1 MKLYIKENQHT
12 TSILH
17 ELFSIEE
24 TDIDLIFPEKT
35 DFFADEENLDLLKKQ
50 AALLQKHISI
60 VSPSGICVE
69 LAKNHGISA
78 SKPGGKQPPKIEEP
92 FFEEVETGLNADTPA
107 VEEFTKRYFDLGP
120 PKGQGEEETRP
131 EEPKEHEV
139 PLHRE
144 PSPPSEKPLDRKPE
158 TLFKDLEDHPK
169 KEPLTEELHTASK
182 RVGIAVA
189 YKIVGAIIVLAILGF
204 LYIYLPHASVEVFAK
219 REKFTFVL
227 DVTAKKDIASLDSEA
242 RVIPAE
248 RLQIRKEL
256 SEPFTVATK
265 GSFAEKAK
273 GEITVF
279 NKNAAEQFMIPSR
292 FQSKN
297 GNIYWSQR
305 NIRIPARGS
314 LQIEVIADNVGNEFN
329 LECSEEKP
337 CEFTIPAWKG
347 TDNFTTVFGKGT
359 SPIGGGVAGEGFIVT
374 KEDFQKAEASLRSK
388 LVEEAQKELSSKIPQ
403 DFKLIEDTI
412 RSEVLEISSEPPLNG
427 LTKDGKATMRGT
439 ARVEAFLIRED
450 DLKQL
455 VDVIVKSQI
464 DEGKET
470 KPETVTIEYSATGVN
485 LETSEVT
492 LHLSAS
498 EDVAVLLDTEDM
510 KRKLA
515 GKSESQVRDILSQ
528 TPNVQSAE
536 VTLWP
541 FWARRIPERAR
552 RIEISVK

>member
-24 TDIDLIFPEKT
+24 TDIELIFPEKT
-35 DFFADEENLDLLKKQ
+35 DFFAEEENLDLLKKQ

-92 FFEEVETGLNADTPA
+92 FFEEVETGLGADTPA

-120 PKGQGEEETRP
+120 PKGQEEETPPEKP
-131 EEPKEHEV
+131 EEQQV

-144 PSPPSEKPLDRKPE
+144 PSPPSQKPLDKEPE
-158 TLFKDLEDHPK
+158 TLFKDLEDYTK
-169 KEPLTEELHTASK
+169 KEPLTQEFHTASK
-182 RVGIAVA
+182 KAGKAAA
-189 YKIVGAIIVLAILGF
+189 YKVVGAIIVLAILGF
-204 LYIYLPHASVEVFAK
+204 LYIYLPQASVEVFAK

-256 SEPFTVATK
+256 SEAFTVQTK

-314 LQIEVIADNVGNEFN
+314 LQIEVIAANVGSEFN

-337 CEFTIPAWKG
+337 CEFSIPAWKG

-359 SPIGGGVAGEGFIVT
+359 NPIGGGVAGEGFIVT
-374 KEDFQKAEASLRSK
+374 KEDFQKAEVALRSK

-412 RSEVLEISSEPPLNG
+412 RSEVLEISSEPALNG
-427 LTKDGKATMRGT
+427 LTKDGKATMRGA
-439 ARVEAFLIRED
+439 ARVEAFLIREA

-455 VDVIVKSQI
+455 VDVIVKAQI

-470 KPETVTIEYSATGVN
+470 KPESVTIEYSTTGVN

-510 KRKLA
+510 MRKLA

-541 FWARRIPERAR
+541 FWARRIPERIE

>member
-17 ELFSIEE
+17 ELFSIGE
-24 TDIDLIFPEKT
+24 TNIELIFPEKT
-35 DFFADEENLDLLKKQ
+35 DFFADEENLDILKKQ
-50 AALLQKHISI
+50 ATLLQKHISI
-60 VSPSGICVE
+60 ISPSGICVE

-92 FFEEVETGLNADTPA
+92 FFEEVETGLGADTPA

-120 PKGQGEEETRP
+120 PKGQEEETP
-131 EEPKEHEV
+131 LEEPKEQEV

-144 PSPPSEKPLDRKPE
+144 PSPPE
-158 TLFKDLEDHPK
+158 TLFKDLEDATK

-182 RVGIAVA
+182 RAGIAAA
-189 YKIVGAIIVLAILGF
+189 YKVVGAIFIFAVLGF
-204 LYIYLPHASVEVFAK
+204 FYIYLPQASVEVFAK

-227 DVTAKKDIASLDSEA
+227 DVTAKKNFASLDSEA

-256 SEPFTVATK
+256 SEPFTVQTK

-273 GEITVF
+273 GEITVV

-314 LQIEVIADNVGNEFN
+314 LQIEVISDKVGSEFN
-329 LECSEEKP
+329 LECSEEEP

-359 SPIGGGVAGEGFIVT
+359 KPIGGGVAGEGFIVT
-374 KEDFQKAEASLRSK
+374 KEDFQKAEVLLRLK
-388 LVEEAQKELSSKIPQ
+388 LMEEAQDELSSKIPQ
-403 DFKLIEDTI
+403 DFKLLTDTI
-412 RSEVLEISSEPPLNG
+412 RSEVIEISSEPALNG
-427 LTKDGKATMRGT
+427 LTKDGKATMRGV
-439 ARVEAFLIRED
+439 ARIEAFLIREA

-464 DEGKET
+464 DEGRET
-470 KPETVTIEYSATGVN
+470 KPETVTIEYSTTGVN

-498 EDVAVLLDTEDM
+498 EDVAVLLDTEDI

-541 FWARRIPERAR
+541 FWVRRIPERAQ